1 MSEALECVGNC
12 PCGEP
17 RDWKSQNISMNNLV
31 QVEIYNF
38 KGEARDMDFLTSI
51 FKWAPMLKRMT
62 IRMTSRM
69 EEDRFRACTMDTQNI
84 FSIYPSVN
92 CSLVPAQV

>member
-1 MSEALECVGNC
+1 VSEALECVGNC

-17 RDWKSQNISMNNLV
+17 RGWRSQNISLDNLV

-51 FKWAPMLKRMT
+51 FKWAPMLKRMS
-62 IRMTSRM
+62 IRIASWI
-69 EEDRFRACTMDTQNI
+69 EEDRFKACTKDAQNI
-84 FSIYPSVN
+84 FSIHPSVI
-92 CSLVPAQV
+92 CSLLPV